1 MKGHFRSDDDD
12 DDDADDDDDEN
23 DNPGYFASQSS
34 LQQWPYKTWTEIP
47 KKNDRHVY
55 HQSPKRGVKP
65 TF

>member
-34 LQQWPYKTWTEIP
+34 L
-47 KKNDRHVY
+47 
-55 HQSPKRGVKP
+55 
-65 TF
+65 